1 MSQKEEE
8 LIASRKLISN
18 LCKNINELNEE
29 KAKIICDLRTEIQ
42 ENQEQIKKN
51 ERVILELEKK
61 VSKLSSQIGQV
72 SE

>member
-1 MSQKEEE
+1 MSEKEE
-8 LIASRKLISN
+8 LIASRKLICN
-18 LCKNINELNEE
+18 LCKNINQLNEE

-61 VSKLSSQIGQV
+61 VSKLSSQIGHV
-72 SE
+72 